1 MAGATTGV
9 DVFGP
14 DVTGGSGLSGQF
26 FSAEYGDGSDGDF
39 TVVGTFTAARELHYN
54 NLTIPAGTIFK
65 PAGFRVFVAGTLTI
79 ESGASFNDDGL
90 NSTSQAGALGLGSRG
105 YLSAASGQGGNGAA
119 LTSVIQ
125 SNGTTGSGA
134 SSCSLN
140 NLGQA
145 PTGGKGGDST
155 TRVGGAGG
163 SAAIVSPSQK
173 WNGRWIDGRGSN
185 AAFNGGSGGGGG
197 AATVTAYTSGTFISG
212 GAGSGGGIVWIAAR
226 NVINSGR
233 ISANGGNGANGVLAV
248 GTGDCAGGG
257 GGGGGN
263 VTLITQTP
271 FASLGTV
278 QANGG
283 NGGTGVANNGFTG
296 NNGVNGNSG
305 SICIMILS

>member
-1 MAGATTGV
+1 MAGASTGV

-26 FSAEYGDGSDGDF
+26 FSGQFGDASDGDF
-39 TVVGTFTAARELHYN
+39 TVVGTFSAPREMHYN
-54 NLTIPAGTIFK
+54 NLTIPAGAILK
-65 PAGFRVFVAGTLTI
+65 PVGFRIFVAGTLTI
-79 ESGASFNDDGL
+79 AATGSLNDDGL

-145 PTGGKGGDST
+145 PTGGKGGDSS

-197 AATVTAYTSGTFISG
+197 AGTVTAYTSGTFISG
-212 GAGSGGGIVWIAAR
+212 GAGSGGGIVWVAAK
-226 NVINSGR
+226 NIINNGR
-233 ISANGGNGANGVLAV
+233 ISANGGNGSNGSLGV

-263 VTLITQTP
+263 VTVITQTA
-271 FASLGTV
+271 FAALGTV
-278 QANGG
+278 QALGG
-283 NGGTGVANNGFTG
+283 LGGTGVANNGFTN

-305 SICIMILS
+305 SVCIMVLS